1 MNQYRTVIIGVI
13 FLAAVILVYL
23 THQAQPVSSPH
34 PDLAAPQQAPSPSS
48 PAAPANVPEPLAPG
62 TNRVQI
68 GILTM
73 EIPEGWIAEQP
84 RSSLRVAQYRL
95 EHVMGD
101 KEDAELAVFNQIGGS
116 VEQNLQ
122 RWYGQFSQ
130 PDGSDSAER
139 AQVKSLKVNGL
150 PVTTVYLEGTLSG
163 SAMMTVGEDKPDF
176 ALLAAIVETV
186 EGPYYFK
193 IVGPVQ
199 TVQFWKDR
207 FEALVNSLKAA

>member
-23 THQAQPVSSPH
+23 THQAQPVAPQH
-34 PDLAAPQQAPSPSS
+34 PDLTAPQADPSPSS
-48 PAAPANVPEPLAPG
+48 PTTTQSVPKPLAPG

-68 GILTM
+68 GILTL

-116 VEQNLQ
+116 VEQNLE

-130 PDGSDSAER
+130 PDGSNSAER
-139 AQVKSLKVNGL
+139 AQVEVLKVNDL
-150 PVTTVYLEGTLSG
+150 PVTTVYLEGTLIG

-176 ALLAAIVETV
+176 ALLAAIVETA

-193 IVGPVQ
+193 IVGPVH

-207 FEALVNSLKAA
+207 FEALVHSIKAA

>member
-1 MNQYRTVIIGVI
+1 MNQYRTLIIGVI
-13 FLAAVILVYL
+13 LLAAVILVYL
-23 THQAQPVSSPH
+23 THQAQLVEAPTPN
-34 PDLAAPQQAPSPSS
+34 LLAPQGDPSPSS
-48 PAAPANVPEPLAPG
+48 SPTTQSVKPLAPG

-84 RSSLRVAQYRL
+84 RSNMRVAQYRL

-101 KEDAELAVFNQIGGS
+101 KEDAELAIFNQIGGS
-116 VEQNLQ
+116 VAQNLE
-122 RWYGQFSQ
+122 RWYGQFFQ
-130 PDGSDSAER
+130 PDGSNSAEQ
-139 AQVKSLKVNGL
+139 AQVEVLKVHGL
-150 PVTTVYLEGTLSG
+150 PVTTVYLEGTLRG

-176 ALLAAIVETV
+176 ALLAAIVETA

-193 IVGPVQ
+193 IVGPVH

-207 FEALVNSLKAA
+207 FETLVHSVKAA

>member
-23 THQAQPVSSPH
+23 THQAQPVETSP
-34 PDLAAPQQAPSPSS
+34 PDLPVTQEASSPSS
-48 PAAPANVPEPLAPG
+48 PATPSMPKPLAPG

-101 KEDAELAVFNQIGGS
+101 KEDAELAIFNQIGGS

-130 PDGSDSAER
+130 PDGSNSAER
-139 AQVKSLKVNGL
+139 AQVEVFKVNGL
-150 PVTTVYLEGTLSG
+150 PVTTVYLEGTLIG

-176 ALLAAIVETV
+176 ALLSAIVETK

-193 IVGPVQ
+193 IVGPVH

-207 FEALVNSLKAA
+207 FEALVHSIKTA